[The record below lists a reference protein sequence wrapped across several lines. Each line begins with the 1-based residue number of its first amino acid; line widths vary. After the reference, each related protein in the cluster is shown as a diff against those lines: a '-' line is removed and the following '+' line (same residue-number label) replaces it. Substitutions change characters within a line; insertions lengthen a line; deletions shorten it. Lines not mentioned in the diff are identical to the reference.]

1 MLPLSPELQITVK
14 NFNEKINAIRGQFF
28 SALDD
33 FKKYYVYYNK
43 NPEVNEFQ
51 NYYTNSKGQ
60 LQTLSKDLFVTTND
74 IDKEIESLEEK
85 IKTMTALL
93 KEEKG
98 LNAKLMELI
107 NDIDNTH
114 VGSDVLISDS
124 KKIYNK
130 KYYMNMRLII
140 GVIIVGILL
149 VVLFKGKSD
158 SISGAIS
165 SGKSSGKSSAISGTN
180 VGSKMGVG
188 YFIIIAFVLLLA
200 GSAYLS
206 FGMAAI
212 FVFGATI
219 FFTLAIF
226 IYLR

>member
-14 NFNEKINAIRGQFF
+14 NFNEKISAIRGQFF

-51 NYYTNSKGQ
+51 NYYANSMGQ
-60 LQTLSKDLFVTTND
+60 LQTMSKNLFIVTND

-85 IKTMTALL
+85 ITTMTTLL
-93 KEEKG
+93 IEEKE
-98 LNAKLMELI
+98 LNAKLIELI
-107 NDIDNTH
+107 NDIENTH

-140 GVIIVGILL
+140 GLIIVGILL
-149 VVLFKGKSD
+149 VVLFKGKNST
-158 SISGAIS
+158 ISGAIS
-165 SGKSSGKSSAISGTN
+165 SATSSGKSGAN

>member
-1 MLPLSPELQITVK
+1 MSK
-14 NFNEKINAIRGQFF
+14 N
-28 SALDD
+28 
-33 FKKYYVYYNK
+33 
-43 NPEVNEFQ
+43 
-51 NYYTNSKGQ
+51 
-60 LQTLSKDLFVTTND
+60 LFVTTND
-74 IDKEIESLEEK
+74 IDKEIEDLEEK
-85 IKTMTALL
+85 IKTMSALL

-98 LNAKLMELI
+98 LNAKLTELI
-107 NDIDNTH
+107 NDIDNTYD
-114 VGSDVLISDS
+114 GSDLLISDS
-124 KKIYNK
+124 KEIYNK
-130 KYYMNMRLII
+130 KYYTNMRLII

-149 VVLFKGKSD
+149 VVLFNGKSGTT
-158 SISGAIS
+158 SNATRNATSNA
-165 SGKSSGKSSAISGTN
+165 TN

-219 FFTLAIF
+219 FFTLAIY